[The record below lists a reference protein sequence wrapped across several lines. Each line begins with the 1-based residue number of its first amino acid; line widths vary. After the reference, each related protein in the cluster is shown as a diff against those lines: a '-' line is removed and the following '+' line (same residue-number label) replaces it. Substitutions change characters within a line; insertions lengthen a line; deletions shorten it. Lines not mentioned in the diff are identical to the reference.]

1 MKFLYR
7 IPQSILADV
16 DLAKLAET
24 TSFRPSR
31 RQFLVGATATGA
43 GLAISF
49 RVPGAGAEDAAAN
62 PNPFAGYVDIT
73 PDNKVTIL
81 SAHMDMGQGCYHG
94 IATLVAEELEADWS
108 QLVVEGGAGNPK
120 LYGNL
125 IAGGQFQLT
134 GGSSAMFSSFDRYR
148 KAGAIARTMLINA
161 AAKQW
166 NVPAAEIKAEKGV
179 LSHASGKQATFGAMA
194 DAAAQEEVPA
204 EIALKAPEQWKLI
217 GSEDFRRLDS
227 GLKAT
232 GRQTYTIDVN
242 LPGMLT
248 ALVARPPLFGAT
260 VKSFDAAAAKAV
272 KGVVDVVQISRGVA
286 VVAENTWAAMKG
298 REALTVEWDEAQA
311 EKRGSAELVQE
322 YLAAADQTDAATAAN
337 RGDVD
342 AALKGAAKVIEATY
356 QFPYLAHAA
365 LEPLDAVAH
374 MNGDVLEIWGGHQ
387 MPDLYQGIAAQI
399 AGLAPEKVT
408 LHVMKTG
415 GGFGRRAVTDGDVI
429 AEAVE
434 TAKAIGWKAPVKVLW
449 TREDDM
455 RGGRYRPLFVHK
467 VKVALD
473 ADGKIV
479 GWHHRQVGQSILIG
493 TPFEAMMVKDGVD
506 ATSVEG
512 VYDAPYT
519 IENFRSEIVNAKV
532 GVPVLW
538 WRSVGHTHT
547 AYVMETMIDEIAR
560 ATGKDAVELR
570 RELLQDHPR
579 HLAVLNLAAE
589 KAGWGSE
596 LPQGK
601 ARGIAL
607 HESFGTVVAEVA
619 EIAMDGKGGF
629 KVERVVCAVDCGTAI
644 NPDQVR
650 AQMEG
655 GIGFGLGAALHEEL
669 TLSDGRVDQAN
680 YDAYLPLRIDEMPRV
695 ETYIVASTANPSGVG
710 EPGVP
715 PVGPAVANALAAAT
729 EKRVRVLPIAKA
741 LSA

>member
-1 MKFLYR
+1 MTYIKAIVKPDIAAVPEIARFK
-7 IPQSILADV
+7 PN
-16 DLAKLAET
+16 
-24 TSFRPSR
+24 R
-31 RQFLVGATATGA
+31 RQFLVGATAAGV
-43 GLAISF
+43 GLAVSF
-49 RVPGAGAEDAAAN
+49 HLPGARAEGAE
-62 PNPFAGYVDIT
+62 PNPFNGYVAIS
-73 PDNKVTIL
+73 PDNTVTIL

-120 LYGNL
+120 LYGNV
-125 IAGGQFQLT
+125 AWGGVAQGT

-148 KAGAIARTMLINA
+148 KAGAIARTMLVNA

-166 NVPAAEIKAEKGV
+166 NVPAAEIKAEKGT
-179 LSHASGKQATFGAMA
+179 LSHASGKQATFGEMA
-194 DAAAQEEVPA
+194 DAAAREAVPA
-204 EIALKAPEQWKLI
+204 EVALKSPADWKLI
-217 GSEDFRRLDS
+217 GAEDFRRLDS

-232 GRQTYTIDVN
+232 GKQDFTIDVK

-248 ALVARPPLFGAT
+248 ALVAHPPLFGAT
-260 VKSFDAAAAKAV
+260 VKSFDPSAAKAV

-298 REALTVEWDEAQA
+298 REALTVEWDDTQA
-311 EKRGSAELVQE
+311 EKRGSQQLMQE
-322 YLAAADQTDAATAAN
+322 YLAAADQPGEAVAAN
-337 RGDVD
+337 RGDVE
-342 AALKGAAKVIEATY
+342 AALKGAAKVVEATY

-365 LEPLDAVAH
+365 LEPLDAVAR
-374 MNGDVLEIWGGHQ
+374 MNGEMLEIWGGHQ
-387 MPDLYQGIAAQI
+387 MPDLYQAVAAQI
-399 AGLAPEKVT
+399 AGVAPDKVR
-408 LHVMKTG
+408 LNVMKTG
-415 GGFGRRAVTDGDVI
+415 GGFGRRAVTDADIVV
-429 AEAVE
+429 EAVE

-467 VKVALD
+467 VKVGLD

-493 TPFEAMMVKDGVD
+493 TPFEAMLVKDGVD

-512 VYDAPYT
+512 VNDAPYA

-547 AYVMETMIDEIAR
+547 AYVMETMIDEVAR
-560 ATGKDAVELR
+560 AAGRDAVELR
-570 RELLQDHPR
+570 RELLKDHPR

-589 KAGWGSE
+589 KAGWGTE
-596 LPQGK
+596 LPKGK
-601 ARGIAL
+601 ARGFAV

-619 EIAMDGKGGF
+619 EIALDAQGGF

-655 GIGFGLGAALHEEL
+655 GIGFGLGAVLHEEL
-669 TLSDGRVDQAN
+669 TLTQGRVDQSN

-695 ETYIVASTANPSGVG
+695 ETHIVPSTAMPSGVG

-729 EKRVRVLPIAKA
+729 DKRVRILPIAKG

>member
-1 MKFLYR
+1 MTY
-7 IPQSILADV
+7 I
-16 DLAKLAET
+16 
-24 TSFRPSR
+24 RPLPNAAIVFNPTVPPFKPNR
-31 RQFLVGATATGA
+31 RQFLAGAAVAGA
-43 GLAISF
+43 GLTISF
-49 RVPGAGAEDAAAN
+49 RVPGARAEGAE
-62 PNPFAGYVDIT
+62 PNPFNGYVSIT

-108 QLVVEGGAGNPK
+108 QLEVEGAAGNTK
-120 LYGNL
+120 LYGNV
-125 IAGGQFQLT
+125 AWGGTAQGT

-148 KAGAIARTMLINA
+148 KAGAIARTMLVNA

-166 NVPAAEIKAEKGV
+166 NVPAGEIKVAKGQ
-179 LSHASGKQATFGAMA
+179 LTHASGKQASFGELA
-194 DAAAQEEVPA
+194 DAAALEAVPA
-204 EIALKAPEQWKLI
+204 EVALKPPADWTLI

-227 GLKAT
+227 NAKAT
-232 GRQTYTIDVN
+232 GRQVFTIDVK

-248 ALVARPPLFGAT
+248 AMVAHPPLFGAT

-298 REALTVEWDEAQA
+298 REALVVDWDDSQA
-311 EKRGSAELVQE
+311 EKRGSTQLMQE
-322 YLAAADQTDAATAAN
+322 YLAAAEQPGAAIAAN
-337 RGDVD
+337 RGDAE
-342 AALKGAAKVIEATY
+342 AALKGAAKVVEATY

-365 LEPLDAVAH
+365 LEPMDAIAQR
-374 MNGDVLEIWGGHQ
+374 NGDLVEIWGGHQ
-387 MPDLYQGIAAQI
+387 LPDLYQALSAEI
-399 AGLAPEKVT
+399 AGVAPEKVK

-415 GGFGRRAVTDGDVI
+415 GGFGRRAVTDADVI
-429 AEAVE
+429 IEAVE

-467 VKVALD
+467 VRVGLD
-473 ADGKIV
+473 EAGKIV

-493 TPFEAMMVKDGVD
+493 TPFEAMLVKDGVD

-512 VYDAPYT
+512 VHDAPYE
-519 IENFRSEIVNAKV
+519 IENFRSEITNAKV

-560 ATGKDAVELR
+560 ATNTDAVELR
-570 RELLQDHPR
+570 RQLLMDHPR

-589 KAGWGSE
+589 KAGWGAE
-596 LPQGK
+596 LPKGK
-601 ARGIAL
+601 ARGLAV

-619 EIAMDGKGGF
+619 EIAMNDQGGF
-629 KVERVVCAVDCGTAI
+629 KVERVVCAVDCGVAV

-655 GIGFGLGAALHEEL
+655 GIGFGLGSVLHEEL
-669 TLSDGRVDQAN
+669 TLTDGRVDQLN
-680 YDAYLPLRIDEMPRV
+680 YDAYLPLRIDEMPKV
-695 ETYIVASTANPSGVG
+695 ETYIIPSTATPSGVG

-715 PVGPAVANALAAAT
+715 PIGPAVANAVAAAT
-729 EKRVRVLPIAKA
+729 GKRVHILPFAKG

>member
-1 MKFLYR
+1 
-7 IPQSILADV
+7 
-16 DLAKLAET
+16 
-24 TSFRPSR
+24 
-31 RQFLVGATATGA
+31 
-43 GLAISF
+43 
-49 RVPGAGAEDAAAN
+49 
-62 PNPFAGYVDIT
+62 
-73 PDNKVTIL
+73 
-81 SAHMDMGQGCYHG
+81 
-94 IATLVAEELEADWS
+94 
-108 QLVVEGGAGNPK
+108 
-120 LYGNL
+120 
-125 IAGGQFQLT
+125 
-134 GGSSAMFSSFDRYR
+134 
-148 KAGAIARTMLINA
+148 
-161 AAKQW
+161 
-166 NVPAAEIKAEKGV
+166 
-179 LSHASGKQATFGAMA
+179 
-194 DAAAQEEVPA
+194 VPA
-204 EIALKAPEQWKLI
+204 EVALKAPEQWKLI

-232 GRQTYTIDVN
+232 GRQNYTIDVK

-248 ALVARPPLFGAT
+248 AMVVHPPLFGAT

-298 REALTVEWDEAQA
+298 REALKVEWDEAQA
-311 EKRGSAELVQE
+311 EKRGSAQLIQE
-322 YLAAADQTDAATAAN
+322 YLAAADQPGAAIAAN
-337 RGDVD
+337 RGDVE
-342 AALKGAAKVIEATY
+342 ASLKGAAKVIEATY

-365 LEPLDAVAH
+365 LEPLDAVAR
-374 MNGDVLEIWGGHQ
+374 MNGAVLEIWGGHQ

-399 AGLAPEKVT
+399 AGVAPEKVT

-473 ADGKIV
+473 ADGQII

-493 TPFEAMMVKDGVD
+493 TPFEGMMVKDGVD

-560 ATGKDAVELR
+560 ATGQDAVELR
-570 RELLQDHPR
+570 RGLLKDHPR
-579 HLAVLNLAAE
+579 HLTVLNLAAE
-589 KAGWGSE
+589 KAGWGSA

-619 EIAMDGKGGF
+619 EIAVDQQGGF

-655 GIGFGLGAALHEEL
+655 GIGFGLGAVLHEEL
-669 TLSDGRVDQAN
+669 SLTDGQVDQSN
-680 YDAYLPLRIDEMPRV
+680 YDGYLPLRIDEMPRV
-695 ETYIVASTANPSGVG
+695 ETHIVASTAAPSGVG

-729 EKRVRVLPIAKA
+729 EKRVRILPIAKG